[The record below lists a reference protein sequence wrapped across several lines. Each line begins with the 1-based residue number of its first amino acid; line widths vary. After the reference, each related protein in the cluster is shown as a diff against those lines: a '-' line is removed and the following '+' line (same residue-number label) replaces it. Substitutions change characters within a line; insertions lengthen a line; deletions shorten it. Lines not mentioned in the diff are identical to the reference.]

1 MSTNE
6 FDKVV
11 RVDASIA
18 AAVGPN
24 GANYHSRVNSGQA
37 RLPMPRQ
44 HQMIMKALLSLLF
57 LVGMLALAGQDA
69 SAAGAMRKPFQPNP
83 PPGPM
88 QPNGPAVLPNR
99 IIVPNRAPQGPNCR
113 PVCFTQCANV
123 ECGGLNPSQCLR
135 ARQNCRVNC
144 VSQC

>member
-1 MSTNE
+1 ML
-6 FDKVV
+6 KK
-11 RVDASIA
+11 
-18 AAVGPN
+18 P
-24 GANYHSRVNSGQA
+24 
-37 RLPMPRQ
+37 
-44 HQMIMKALLSLLF
+44 LLTSSLL
-57 LVGMLALAGQDA
+57 LAVAGLFALDA
-69 SAAGAMRKPFQPNP
+69 VAAGAVRKPFHPNP

-113 PVCFTQCANV
+113 PVCFTQCARI
-123 ECGGLNPSQCLR
+123 ECSGLNPSQCLR